1 MIKVGNELMDKK
13 ALTKD
18 RYVVKSNDLIE
29 AHYSL
34 NLTQQKIILIL
45 ASFCNPKDSAF
56 EEVKIDIITL
66 FKLIGLEGK
75 NYTYLK
81 KITRSLNGCMIE
93 FVKKDGKGLKQA
105 PWMSY
110 ADYLDDEGIVAF
122 KLNDAIRPFI
132 LQLNGHFTKY
142 KRSSVIH
149 LSSVYSIRIYELL
162 MQYKK
167 IGKRIFLIEDLRS
180 ILGIDNGKLP
190 RWVDFKRRVLDTA
203 KLELAKKTDIK
214 FEYTPIKS
222 GRSFVK
228 VEFEIFDNN
237 SKSKKISNELDV
249 NLGEVINI
257 NNSKNK
263 PFDTLTTDYGSD
275 NLTSFLLNNL
285 SNNSTDDLQ
294 TVLAQDFSI
303 NFDDSSKLIKDHTKE
318 KLWEKYHYYHYK
330 KSTTEIKNP
339 TAWYINAVI
348 KDYSTADMKQG
359 NTIDHAPIN
368 PKAERLADLTQE
380 LHDLNMQA
388 NSLNNDL
395 KSPVCEYSVALKEQY
410 QQELKETQVQI
421 QSVQG
426 EIADLGG
433 QHAS

>member
-1 MIKVGNELMDKK
+1 MDKK